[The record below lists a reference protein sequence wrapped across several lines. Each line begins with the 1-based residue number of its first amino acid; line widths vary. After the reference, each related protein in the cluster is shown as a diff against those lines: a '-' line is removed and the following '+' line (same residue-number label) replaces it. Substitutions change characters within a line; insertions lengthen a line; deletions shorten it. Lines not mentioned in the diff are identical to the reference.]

1 MRRFYNFSNSV
12 INIFWRVLFF
22 LTLFFAFTSVNI
34 IIGDNDTFGTST
46 TMVTTGLVI
55 FIVAVIVMIYAYPKI
70 RAWFYNV
77 FITHQVLTGSLILL
91 AVVIAQIFFVSYC
104 HPGSGFDS
112 GMLLHAAESTKHAEE
127 VDVTSYFSLNQNN
140 LPIMLFMHWLV
151 TLSGKSS
158 WLFFDYVTLV
168 SVDLSALINLMSIML
183 IKKRMLGT
191 ALYMHSSWLMVF
203 PTIIMPYTDAWSL
216 PLVSMYLFCYFV
228 MYKTSKM
235 STPIEQLSFVLAG
248 LVFGFSVVLV
258 YFVKPSAIIPV
269 IAIVI
274 IGALNW
280 LIKKKHVT
288 MSGVVVTLAALA
300 LVGTSGGATY
310 MVANNKIQ
318 NQTYIKI
325 DKSRSI
331 PAIHFMAMGVYGQ
344 GGYDWHQAVA
354 MTFIPTEKQKSDYS
368 VMMLKKRLKKLGP
381 WGYFKF
387 LIMKQ
392 RNNTADGTFGW
403 LKEGHFFL
411 ENQKPNN
418 KGITNKLKNYI
429 YLYGRHIADFR
440 FAAQLWWIT
449 LLVIIALGF
458 GPRNDLIQILRLS
471 LVGGFIFLL
480 LFEGGRSRYLIQYLP
495 CILLLGV
502 LSFERAISNIRRLFG
517 WYEVK
522 VDEAKKA
529 DELSQEN

>member
-22 LTLFFAFTSVNI
+22 LTLFFALTSVNI

-55 FIVAVIVMIYAYPKI
+55 FIIAIIVMNYAYPKI

-77 FITHQVLTGSLILL
+77 FIIHQVLTGSLIIL
-91 AVVIAQIFFVSYC
+91 AVVAAQIFFVMYC
-104 HPGSGFDS
+104 HPVSGFDS
-112 GMLLHAAESTKHAEE
+112 GMLLHAATSTKHAQE

-151 TLSGKSS
+151 TLSGKTS
-158 WLFFDYVTLV
+158 WLFFDYVTLF
-168 SVDLSALINLMSIML
+168 SVDLSMVINLLSIML
-183 IKKRMLGT
+183 IKKRLLGT
-191 ALYMHSSWLMVF
+191 ALYMHSAWLMVF

-228 MYKTSKM
+228 MYKTAKM
-235 STPIEQLSFVLAG
+235 DTVIEQISFMLAG
-248 LVFGFSVVLV
+248 VVFGFSVVLV

-274 IGALNW
+274 IGILNW
-280 LIKKKHVT
+280 LIKKKHLT
-288 MSGVVVTLAALA
+288 IRGLVVTFAALTLIGA
-300 LVGTSGGATY
+300 GAGATY
-310 MVANNKIQ
+310 KIANDKIQ
-318 NQTYIKI
+318 NQTYIEI
-325 DKSRSI
+325 DKTRSI

-368 VMMLKKRLKKLGP
+368 VMMLKKRLKKLGAF
-381 WGYFKF
+381 GYFKF

-411 ENQKPNN
+411 DNQKPSN

-458 GPRNDLIQILRLS
+458 GPRNNLIQILRLS

-495 CILLLGV
+495 CVLLLGV
-502 LSFERAISNIRRLFG
+502 LSFERAVSNIKRLFG
-517 WYEVK
+517 WYEFK
-522 VDEAKKA
+522 VNEAEKS
-529 DELSQEN
+529 DELSRNS

>member
-22 LTLFFAFTSVNI
+22 LTLFFALTSANI
-34 IIGDNDTFGTST
+34 IIGDNATFGTST

-55 FIVAVIVMIYAYPKI
+55 FIVAIVVMIYAYPSI
-70 RAWFYNV
+70 RNWFYNV
-77 FITHQVLTGSLILL
+77 FITHQLRTSSLILL
-91 AVVIAQIFFVSYC
+91 AVIAGQIFFVYFC
-104 HPGSGFDS
+104 HPTSGFDS
-112 GMLLHAAESTKHAEE
+112 GMLLHAASNAKNAAEA
-127 VDVTSYFSLNQNN
+127 DVTSYFSLNQNN

-151 TLSGKSS
+151 TLSGQST
-158 WLFFDYVTLV
+158 WLFFDYVTLF
-168 SVDLSALINLMSIML
+168 SVDLSMAINLLSIWL
-183 IKKRMLGT
+183 VKKKFLGT
-191 ALYMHSSWLMVF
+191 AIYMHCAWLMVF

-216 PLVSMYLFCYFV
+216 PLVSLYLFCYLV
-228 MYKTSKM
+228 MYKTANWKTVM
-235 STPIEQLSFVLAG
+235 EQVSFVIAG
-248 LVFGFSVVLV
+248 LVFGFSMVIV

-269 IAIVI
+269 VAIVI
-274 IGALNW
+274 IGSLNW
-280 LIKKKHVT
+280 LIKKKHFT
-288 MSGVVVTLAALA
+288 MKGVVLTLATLSLIGISAA
-300 LVGTSGGATY
+300 GTYKVT
-310 MVANNKIQ
+310 NDKIQ
-318 NQTYIKI
+318 NQTYIQI

-368 VMMLKKRLKKLGP
+368 VMMLKKRLKKLGA

-387 LIMKQ
+387 LILKQ

-411 ENQKPNN
+411 ENQKPSN

-471 LVGGFIFLL
+471 LVGGFLFLL

-502 LSFERAISNIRRLFG
+502 LSFDRAISNIKRLFG

-522 VDEAKKA
+522 VDDAKKA
-529 DELSQEN
+529 DELSRE

>member
-1 MRRFYNFSNSV
+1 MRKFYNFSHTV

-22 LTLFFAFTSVNI
+22 LTLFFALVSPNI

-46 TMVTTGLVI
+46 TMITTGLLI
-55 FIVAVIVMIYAYPKI
+55 SIVAIVVMIYAYPGI

-91 AVVIAQIFFVSYC
+91 VVVVAQILFVAYC
-104 HPGSGFDS
+104 HPVSGFDS

-127 VDVTSYFSLNQNN
+127 VNVTSYFSLNQNN

-158 WLFFDYVTLV
+158 WMFFDYVTLF
-168 SVDLSALINLMSIML
+168 SVDLSMVINLMSVIL
-183 IKKRMLGT
+183 IKRKMLGT
-191 ALYMHSSWLMVF
+191 ALYMHSAWLMVF

-216 PLVSMYLFCYFV
+216 PLVSMYLFCYLV

-235 STPIEQLSFVLAG
+235 STQIEQLSFVLAG
-248 LVFGFSVVLV
+248 LGFGFSVVLV

-274 IGALNW
+274 IGVLSW

-288 MSGVVVTLAALA
+288 LRGTVVMLAALA
-300 LVGTSGGATY
+300 LIGVSAGATY
-310 MVANNKIQ
+310 KVSTDKIN

-331 PAIHFMAMGVYGQ
+331 PAIHFMSMGVYGQ

-471 LVGGFIFLL
+471 LVGGFMFLL

-495 CILLLGV
+495 CILLLATI
-502 LSFERAISNIRRLFG
+502 SFERAIANIKHLFG
-517 WYEVK
+517 WYEIK
-522 VDEAKKA
+522 VDEAEAA
-529 DELSQEN
+529 DEKV